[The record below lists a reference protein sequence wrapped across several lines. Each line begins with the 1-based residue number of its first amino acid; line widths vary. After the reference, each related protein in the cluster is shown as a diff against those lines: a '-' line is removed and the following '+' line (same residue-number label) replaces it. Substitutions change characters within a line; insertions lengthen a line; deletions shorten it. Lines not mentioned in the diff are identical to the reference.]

1 MILTVT
7 PNAALDVTYEVEAL
21 TPHTSHRVASVTE
34 RAGGKGVNVAAVLAT
49 MGREVLVTGLAGGA
63 TGARVRADLDARGLR
78 HDFAGA
84 DGESRRTLTVVSTSD
99 GDATVF
105 NEPGPHQS
113 PGAWQRLL
121 DHVGGLVAET
131 GARVVVLSGSLPP
144 GCPRD
149 GYAAL
154 VRRCHDEG
162 AAVVLD
168 ADGDALR
175 LGLAEAPDLVKPNR
189 VELLDTTGVDDPA
202 LAVQA
207 LRDLGARDVVVSAG
221 PDGLTWYGA
230 DGRSVRARLEAALD
244 GNPPGA
250 GDAVVAA
257 LAAGLDDGPAR
268 EDVVRDAVAWSA
280 AAVLQPV
287 AGAVEPADV
296 ERLEARTVLDDA
308 ADDLAEDER

>member
-1 MILTVT
+1 VIITVT

-21 TPHTSHRVASVTE
+21 TRHTSHRVRTVIE
-34 RAGGKGVNVAAVLAT
+34 RAGGKGVNVASVLVAT
-49 MGREVLVTGLAGGA
+49 GRDVLVTGLAGGA
-63 TGARVRADLDARGLR
+63 TGATIRADLDARGVR
-78 HDFAGA
+78 HDFAES
-84 DGESRRTLTVVSTSD
+84 DGETRRTLTVVSTSD

-121 DHVGGLVAET
+121 DHVGGLVAQT

-144 GCPRD
+144 GCPKD

-162 AAVVLD
+162 AVVVLD
-168 ADGDALR
+168 ADGESLR
-175 LGLAEAPDLVKPNR
+175 LGLAAGPDVVKPNR
-189 VELLDTTGVDDPA
+189 VELTETTGVDDVA

-221 PDGLTWYGA
+221 RDGLTWYVA
-230 DGRSVRARLEAALD
+230 DGTAVRARLDASLE
-244 GNPPGA
+244 GNPTGA

-257 LAAGLDDGPAR
+257 LAAGLDEHRPR
-268 EDVVRDAVAWSA
+268 EAVIRDAVTWSA

-287 AGAVEPADV
+287 AGVVDPTDV
-296 ERLEARTVLDDA
+296 SRLEAQTVV
-308 ADDLAEDER
+308 EDVR